1 MLRIVLALGLALAP
15 PDDARVFE
23 IVPTPLPEPDAREPV
38 APAQP
43 VSAPPPAPL
52 VPPPPELVE
61 VDPTNYRI
69 VLVGDVLVGLG
80 GVGFLV
86 MCAGLVVYNEAT
98 QQRRNQAVGAEA
110 PDDAELAPLD
120 RRVALGTNLALVGGV
135 SAAVLFASGIGMII
149 GGRRRERARREAL
162 VVDAAPGGLRVSF

>member
-23 IVPTPLPEPDAREPV
+23 IVPTPLPEPAASEPTP
-38 APAQP
+38 APA
-43 VSAPPPAPL
+43 PAPASTPV

-86 MCAGLVVYNEAT
+86 MCAGLVVYNDAT
-98 QQRRNQAVGAEA
+98 QQLRNLAGAEES
-110 PDDAELAPLD
+110 DDALLARLD
-120 RRVALGTNLALVGGV
+120 RRVALGTQLALTGGV
-135 SAAVLFASGIGMII
+135 SAALLFASGIGMII

-162 VVDAAPGGLRVSF
+162 VVDAAPGGLRVRF

>member
-23 IVPTPLPEPDAREPV
+23 IVPTPLPEPAAS
-38 APAQP
+38 APA
-43 VSAPPPAPL
+43 SASEPAPAP
-52 VPPPPELVE
+52 VIPPPPELVE

-86 MCAGLVVYNEAT
+86 MCAGLVVYTDAA
-98 QQRRNQAVGAEA
+98 QQRSNLAGS
-110 PDDAELAPLD
+110 ELDTASLD
-120 RRVALGTNLALVGGV
+120 RRVALGTQLALAGGV
-135 SAAVLFASGIGMII
+135 SAALLFASGIGMII

-162 VVDAAPGGLRVSF
+162 VVDAAPGGLRLRF

>member
-23 IVPTPLPEPDAREPV
+23 IVPTPLPEPAASEPASASEP
-38 APAQP
+38 APAP
-43 VSAPPPAPL
+43 VI
-52 VPPPPELVE
+52 PPPPELVE

-86 MCAGLVVYNEAT
+86 MCAGLVVYNDAA
-98 QQRRNQAVGAEA
+98 QQRRNLAGSDE
-110 PDDAELAPLD
+110 PDDALLASLD
-120 RRVALGTNLALVGGV
+120 RRVALGTQLALAGGV
-135 SAAVLFASGIGMII
+135 SAALLFASGIGMII

-162 VVDAAPGGLRVSF
+162 VVDAAPGGLRLRF

>member
-23 IVPTPLPEPDAREPV
+23 IVSTPLPEPAASEPASASEP
-38 APAQP
+38 APAP
-43 VSAPPPAPL
+43 PL

-86 MCAGLVVYNEAT
+86 MCAGLVVYNDAA
-98 QQRRNQAVGAEA
+98 QQRRNLAGAEQS
-110 PDDAELAPLD
+110 DDALLASLD
-120 RRVALGTNLALVGGV
+120 RRVALGTQLALAGGV
-135 SAAVLFASGIGMII
+135 SAALLFASGIGMII

-162 VVDAAPGGLRVSF
+162 VVDAAPGGLRLRF